1 MDSDC
6 PPLADHLLAP
16 SGGLVYHLRALRH
29 RHGLWAPFQRV
40 VADWLAGWQPG
51 RRELVIVGPSAGYAL
66 PAGFLRRF
74 ERVTALEPDP
84 LARWLLAHR
93 PDAGRLGFSRL
104 NCLATPDGLARLA
117 AAHPEAAIL
126 FSNVLGQLAAPAEDW
141 RRLIARHLSGH
152 AWASYHD
159 VISTTAPPEARQ
171 RAGPHHRRP
180 KPGNHP
186 GPLLARR
193 HHRADRPRNLPPRRR
208 PATPLH
214 RVADH
219 PAALASGG
227 VGRQLRRAASLR
239 PIAGSGPDIH
249 LTPTRRV

>member
-1 MDSDC
+1 MDSDR
-6 PPLADHLLAP
+6 PPLADHLLSP
-16 SGGLVYHLRALRH
+16 TGGLVYHLRALRH
-29 RHGLWAPFQRV
+29 RHGLWAPFHRA
-40 VADWLAGWQPG
+40 VAGWLAGWQPR

-159 VISTTAPPEARQ
+159 VISTTAPPKPGSEQALTIDDQSLETTLAHFWPGGTIELTDHETFRLGGERPHRYTVWQITRQ
-171 RAGPHHRRP
+171 RWHLVEWADNTGALL
-180 KPGNHP
+180 PG
-186 GPLLARR
+186 A
-193 HHRADRPRNLPPRRR
+193 PP
-208 PATPLH
+208 
-214 RVADH
+214 
-219 PAALASGG
+219 
-227 VGRQLRRAASLR
+227 
-239 PIAGSGPDIH
+239 PDQAQ
-249 LTPTRRV
+249 TST

>member
-1 MDSDC
+1 MNSDC

-29 RHGLWAPFQRV
+29 RRGLWAPFQRV
-40 VADWLAGWQPG
+40 VASWLAGWQPG

-84 LARWLLAHR
+84 LARCLLARR

-104 NCLATPDGLARLA
+104 DCLAAPDGLAHLA

-126 FSNVLGQLAAPAEDW
+126 FSNVLGQLAAPTEDW
-141 RRLIARHLSGH
+141 RRLIANHLASH

-159 VISTTAPPEARQ
+159 VVSTTA
-171 RAGPHHRRP
+171 HP
-180 KPGNHP
+180 KPGSEDAITPQDQRLETTLAHFWP
-186 GPLLARR
+186 GGTIELTDHETFRLGGERPHRYTVWQITRQRWHLVEWADNTGALLPGA
-193 HHRADRPRNLPPRRR
+193 PP
-208 PATPLH
+208 
-214 RVADH
+214 
-219 PAALASGG
+219 
-227 VGRQLRRAASLR
+227 
-239 PIAGSGPDIH
+239 PDQAQ
-249 LTPTRRV
+249 TST